1 MKKEQDL
8 QKQLDEIRYN
18 INNIQEKEQKL
29 KAQSKIESNDD
40 LDSYMDNLQDYEPK
54 VDRLE
59 IRKLRV
65 SISVLISML
74 FILIY

>member
-18 INNIQEKEQKL
+18 ITNIQEKEQKL
-29 KAQSKIESNDD
+29 KAQSKIEGNDD